1 MTGDRYGQVESP
13 DDAGQMAEDAG
24 FAPPSGVGRLS
35 GPVDTLF
42 GDRAVPS
49 RDEQAASALA
59 SAFGDVA
66 APDAPTAERE
76 TRADPAAANARPS
89 TGEVR
94 RTTGAHPASSATR
107 PAGSELSLDH
117 VFRETP
123 RRGAEKRREAPAF
136 SFDQFFSDGASSRG
150 AESSSTPTP
159 AEGSATSGNE
169 GADIE
174 QFNAWLEGLKK
185 K

>member
-1 MTGDRYGQVESP
+1 
-13 DDAGQMAEDAG
+13 
-24 FAPPSGVGRLS
+24 
-35 GPVDTLF
+35 
-42 GDRAVPS
+42 VPS
-49 RDEQAASALA
+49 RDEAAASALA
-59 SAFGDVA
+59 SAFGGDSGA
-66 APDAPTAERE
+66 GGSEAGGT
-76 TRADPAAANARPS
+76 PAFSGRQP
-89 TGEVR
+89 TGEVA
-94 RTTGAHPASSATR
+94 RTTGAQSAATAAR

-150 AESSSTPTP
+150 TSESPATPTP
-159 AEGSATSGNE
+159 SEGVEAGGDQ